1 MSFFRRRKKPPE
13 PTRPR
18 LKQAQA
24 SSWDVVVLA
33 FKLLFPRI
41 QFWIQANFWTVLFS
55 LGLVTGPGAKA
66 ALHYTT
72 AAGLRDPAGS
82 EVNAL
87 KEMKIGFKRY
97 FWKALSLSIV
107 KWFIFA
113 VIAVSIYFWVAQDTW
128 ALRAVSIISI
138 YGLVLWWLSSGYIYP
153 ILVDNPKQSVFQVLK
168 QAMLLAFNKPFPS
181 LLFAVVS
188 TLLMILGIALL
199 GPVMLIIPVLR
210 AILMLQGYWFL
221 TSREIPGFMEI
232 FEYANKH
239 YDMKS

>member
-1 MSFFRRRKKPPE
+1 MSFFRGRQNSPRFS
-13 PTRPR
+13 RPR

-33 FKLLFPRI
+33 FKLLFSRV
-41 QFWIQANFWTVLFS
+41 QFWIQPNFWTVIFS
-55 LGLVTGPGAKA
+55 LGLVTAPGAKA
-66 ALHYTT
+66 ALHHTT

-87 KEMKIGFKRY
+87 KEMKTGFKCYLWR
-97 FWKALSLSIV
+97 ALLLSII
-107 KWFIFA
+107 KWFFFA
-113 VIAVSIYFWVAQDTW
+113 VIALSIYFWVSQDTW

-153 ILVDNPKQSVFQVLK
+153 IFVDNPKQPVFQVLK
-168 QAMLLAFNKPFPS
+168 QAMLLAFKKPFPS

-221 TSREIPGFMEI
+221 TGREIPGFMEI

>member
-1 MSFFRRRKKPPE
+1 MSFFRRRQKPPE

-128 ALRAVSIISI
+128 ALRAVSI
-138 YGLVLWWLSSGYIYP
+138 P